1 MDFPTKA
8 DYLDDLDLDVE
19 RFDDLPD
26 ADALERTVEHV
37 EARNVDV
44 EVFETGEAARAYLR
58 GRIPEGAE
66 VNAGTS
72 TTLEEIGFAEDLRT
86 ADGFHYLPNET
97 RAIDD
102 DEARLAARRRAQ
114 AADVWFDS
122 PNAVAATGE
131 IIGVNQSGSGVGAWA
146 YAAGQLVLV
155 TGTNKVVPT
164 FADAIERCRAF
175 ALPLEDERARDV
187 YGTESAIGKLVSIEQ
202 ERFDGRTT
210 LVLLEGR
217 YGF

>member
-1 MDFPTKA
+1 MDFPTKE

-19 RFDDLPD
+19 RFDGLPD
-26 ADALERTVEHV
+26 DGALEETVEHL

-44 EVFETGEAARAYLR
+44 EVFETGEAARDYLR
-58 GRIPEGAE
+58 GCIPDGAE

-72 TTLEEIGFAEDLRT
+72 TTLNEIGFTEDLQA
-86 ADGFHYLPNET
+86 ADGFTYLPHET

-114 AADVWFDS
+114 VADVWFDS
-122 PNAVAATGE
+122 PNAVARSGE
-131 IIGVNQSGSGVGAWA
+131 ILGVNQSGSGVGAWPYVA
-146 YAAGQLVLV
+146 ERLVLV

-164 FADAIERCRAF
+164 FEDALERCRAF
-175 ALPLEDERARDV
+175 ALPLEDARARDV
-187 YGTESAIGKLVSIEQ
+187 YGAESAVGKLVSIEH

-210 LVLLEGR
+210 LVLVEGR

>member
-26 ADALERTVEHV
+26 SDALERTVEHV
-37 EARNVDV
+37 EAGNVDV

-58 GRIPEGAE
+58 GRIPKGAE